1 MEMKKTYEKPS
12 VTVIGME
19 TEQAMASLSSWN
31 TTGKLD
37 NQGFDIIEGNP
48 DNIDD
53 GDLRHS
59 NTNSINDNWAK
70 SHNVWE

>member
-1 MEMKKTYEKPS
+1 MEMKKLYERPS

-31 TTGKLD
+31 TTGDEGNPGL
-37 NQGFDIIEGNP
+37 GIIEGNP

-53 GDLRHS
+53 GDLRQP

-70 SHNVWE
+70 PHNVWE

>member
-1 MEMKKTYEKPS
+1 MKKTYEKPS

-37 NQGFDIIEGNP
+37 NPGFGIIEGNP

-53 GDLRHS
+53 GDLRHP

-70 SHNVWE
+70 PHNVWE

>member
-31 TTGKLD
+31 TTGNL
-37 NQGFDIIEGNP
+37 

>member
-1 MEMKKTYEKPS
+1 MKMKKTYEKPS

-19 TEQAMASLSSWN
+19 TEQAMASLSSYN
-31 TTGKLD
+31 TTGDLYKP
-37 NQGFDIIEGNP
+37 GFGIIEGNP

-53 GDLRHS
+53 GDLRNP

-70 SHNVWE
+70 PHNVWE

>member
-1 MEMKKTYEKPS
+1 MKKTYEKPS

-31 TTGKLD
+31 TTGDEGNPGL
-37 NQGFDIIEGNP
+37 GIIEDNP

-53 GDLRHS
+53 GDLRQP

-70 SHNVWE
+70 PHNVWE

>member
-1 MEMKKTYEKPS
+1 MKMKKTYEKPS

-19 TEQAMASLSSWN
+19 TEQAMASLSSYN
-31 TTGKLD
+31 TTGDLD
-37 NQGFDIIEGNP
+37 NPGFGIIEGNP

-53 GDLRHS
+53 GDLRHP

-70 SHNVWE
+70 PHNVWE